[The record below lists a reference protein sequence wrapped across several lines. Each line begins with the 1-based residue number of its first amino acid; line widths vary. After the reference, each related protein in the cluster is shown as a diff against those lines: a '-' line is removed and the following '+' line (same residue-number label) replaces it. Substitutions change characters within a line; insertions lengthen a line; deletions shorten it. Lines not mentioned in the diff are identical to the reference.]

1 MCEFGWLNNHLKV
14 VKQALNVNVTYVL
27 EIKMFETKKRKKEK
41 KEKKEKNVTEE
52 RGFKGNKKKYKK

>member
-1 MCEFGWLNNHLKV
+1 
-14 VKQALNVNVTYVL
+14 
-27 EIKMFETKKRKKEK
+27 MFETKKRK